1 RRVGERLRDLV
12 ERGGRAR
19 ERVAV
24 GLEVDRDRAD
34 HAGHRGGE
42 LVGAAVVILE
52 AVLRLGLVGALVGRV
67 GDAVVVVVGIGAA
80 VVVLEVV
87 LVLGL
92 VRALVGRVGDAV
104 AGVVGIGAAVV
115 ILEAVLVL
123 GLLGALVLRAD

>member
-92 VRALVGRVGDAV
+92 
-104 AGVVGIGAAVV
+104 
-115 ILEAVLVL
+115 
-123 GLLGALVLRAD
+123 LGALVLRADEPVVILVRAARDVLLFGLRLRV